1 MLLLLRSLPPLR
13 APWQHLAKSAVVR
26 IKSSAVRLR
35 RVIPIDSDNDPHI
48 VRIVSVINE
57 GLRSI

>member
-1 MLLLLRSLPPLR
+1 V
-13 APWQHLAKSAVVR
+13 AKSAVVR